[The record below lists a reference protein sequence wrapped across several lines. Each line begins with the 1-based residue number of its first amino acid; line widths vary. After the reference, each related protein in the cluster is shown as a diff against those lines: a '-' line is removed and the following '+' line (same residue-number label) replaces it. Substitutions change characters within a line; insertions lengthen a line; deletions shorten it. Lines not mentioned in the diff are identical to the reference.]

1 MASDLYLFNIES
13 LIFLIILKIP
23 RSYEKQKLSQHWHHI
38 SELEKANQ
46 SLLLKEFSQ
55 KKKITSKAIFGCV
68 AKDHSRAIFL
78 KEYGSLSWVLLGYQV
93 VYINFLISKTWN

>member
-23 RSYEKQKLSQHWHHI
+23 RSYEKQNYHSTGIISQKW
-38 SELEKANQ
+38 KKQNQ

-55 KKKITSKAIFGCV
+55 KKKITSKAVFGCV
-68 AKDHSRAIFL
+68 AKDHSRAIIL

>member
-1 MASDLYLFNIES
+1 MKNKIITALASYLRTGKS
-13 LIFLIILKIP
+13 KSILAPK
-23 RSYEKQKLSQHWHHI
+23 RVF
-38 SELEKANQ
+38 SE
-46 SLLLKEFSQ
+46 
-55 KKKITSKAIFGCV
+55 KKITSKAIFGCV